1 MDVRPR
7 KRPAGSRPRPRL
19 RGRRR
24 RRCRRRSSAVVQRV
38 LYNIMNYII
47 VATECA
53 CVPSLLYCCIY
64 YYYYIIAHVFFR

>member
-7 KRPAGSRPRPRL
+7 KSPAGSRPRPRL
-19 RGRRR
+19 RGRR
-24 RRCRRRSSAVVQRV
+24 RRRSSAVVQRV

-53 CVPSLLYCCIY
+53 YVPSLLYCCIY